1 MSIDDLG
8 QSPPGLAGR
17 ARAVRLDLSQVNVLE
32 APTYPPAIG
41 FEPPVAASYVVQLEN
56 SSLAELMKIPAAWAI
71 VLEHLPALKLMTAT
85 PMLKPHLGNMTV
97 LSLSAFIKMATPEV
111 LAAIDRELARLPP
124 VAESP
129 Q

>member
-1 MSIDDLG
+1 M
-8 QSPPGLAGR
+8 
-17 ARAVRLDLSQVNVLE
+17 NVLE
-32 APTYPPAIG
+32 APTYRP
-41 FEPPVAASYVVQLEN
+41 AASFEQPLAAPYVIQLEN
-56 SSLAELMKIPAAWAI
+56 SSLGELMKMPAAWAI

-97 LSLSAFIKMATPEV
+97 LSLSSFIKMATPEV
-111 LAAIDRELARLPP
+111 LADIDRELARLPP